1 MLDRNQFDENQIE
14 GNELVETTLDSIVSH
29 DQTPNKSRILIADD
43 SATIRATLAK
53 AVNDEF
59 ESVGASDGEQAWN
72 LLSEDASIE
81 LVVTDLAMPGLDG
94 FGLIRRIRDSESSRI
109 RNTPVIV
116 VTGANDTAARERAFV
131 EGANDFIAKT
141 SDHVEFLARVRA
153 HQKLAQTIRELE
165 SSRRFLREQ
174 ANTDPLTKLANR
186 RNFFTMVST
195 ILAQMHRQN
204 EHFSVVMLDID
215 HFKRINDTYGHQA
228 GDFVLVELAEVLS
241 GAIREGDLL
250 ARMGG
255 EEFVV
260 ASPYTNRLAAIVL
273 SERLRKSVEDKKF
286 LFEGNQIPV
295 TISLGVASKTKSTD
309 DIDKL
314 IAVADSRLYMAKEKG
329 RNRICASDR
338 SRNERITE
346 SVVVCPKVDEA
357 LTMIK
362 HGNTFRL
369 LPHLHELTEQLIPL
383 FELIN
388 DQDIDQ
394 PFDLQEIRKTI
405 EALESMDD

>member
-1 MLDRNQFDENQIE
+1 MYNGTELVDETSKYDVSHNQIP
-14 GNELVETTLDSIVSH
+14 D
-29 DQTPNKSRILIADD
+29 KSRILIADD

-53 AVNDEF
+53 AVKDEF
-59 ESVGASDGEQAWN
+59 FAIGASNGDEAWK
-72 LLSEDASIE
+72 LLEKDPSIE

-94 FGLIRRIRDSESSRI
+94 FGLIRRMRASENSRI
-109 RNTPVIV
+109 HNTPVIV
-116 VTGANDTAARERAFV
+116 VTGANDTEARERAFV

-186 RNFFTMVST
+186 RSFFSLVST
-195 ILAQMHRQN
+195 VLAQMHRQN
-204 EHFSVVMLDID
+204 QHFSVIMLDID

-228 GDFVLVELAEVLS
+228 GDFVLVELSKVLS
-241 GAIREGDLL
+241 SAIREGDLL

-273 SERLRKSVEDKKF
+273 SERLRKSVEDRKF
-286 LFEGNQIPV
+286 VFEGNQIPV
-295 TISLGVASKTKSTD
+295 TISLGVASKTKGTD

-314 IAVADSRLYMAKEKG
+314 LAVADSRLYIAKEKG
-329 RNRICASDR
+329 RNRICASDK

-369 LPHLHELTEQLIPL
+369 LPHLHELIEQLVPL
-383 FELIN
+383 MELIN
-388 DQDIDQ
+388 DQKVDPPI
-394 PFDLQEIRKTI
+394 DLQSIGRTI
-405 EALESMDD
+405 DALIHLDD

>member
-1 MLDRNQFDENQIE
+1 MKAMFDGSQYD
-14 GNELVETTLDSIVSH
+14 GNELVDTTSESTVS
-29 DQTPNKSRILIADD
+29 QEPTAEKSRILIADD

-59 ESVGASDGEQAWN
+59 ESIGASDGEQAWN
-72 LLSEDASIE
+72 VLLDDASIE

-94 FGLIRRIRDSESSRI
+94 FGLIRRMRASESSRI

-116 VTGANDTAARERAFV
+116 VTGANDTAARERAFI

-165 SSRRFLREQ
+165 NSRRFLREQ

-186 RNFFTMVST
+186 RNFFTIVST
-195 ILAQMHRQN
+195 ILAQMNRQN

-228 GDFVLVELAEVLS
+228 GDFVLVELAKVLS
-241 GAIREGDLL
+241 GAIREGDVL

-314 IAVADSRLYMAKEKG
+314 LAIADARLYIAKEKG
-329 RNRICASDR
+329 RNRICASDKN
-338 SRNERITE
+338 RNERLTE

-388 DQDIDQ
+388 EQDIDQ
-394 PFDLQEIRKTI
+394 PFDLAEIRKTI
-405 EALESMDD
+405 EALESLDD

>member
-1 MLDRNQFDENQIE
+1 MFDGKLENF
-14 GNELVETTLDSIVSH
+14 ELVDKAAEAIVSH
-29 DQTPNKSRILIADD
+29 DQHPDKAKILIADD

-59 ESVGASDGEQAWN
+59 ISVGASDGEQAWN
-72 LLSEDASIE
+72 FLRDDSSIE

-94 FGLIRRIRDSESSRI
+94 FGLIRRMRASESSRI

-165 SSRRFLREQ
+165 SSRRFLKEQ

-186 RNFFTMVST
+186 RNFFTMVSSV
-195 ILAQMHRQN
+195 LAQMHRQN

-228 GDFVLVELAEVLS
+228 GDFVLVELSKVLS
-241 GAIREGDLL
+241 GAIREGDLV

-273 SERLRKSVEDKKF
+273 SERLRKSVEDTKF
-286 LFEGNQIPV
+286 VFEGNQIPV
-295 TISLGVASKTKSTD
+295 TISLGVASKTKGTD

-314 IAVADSRLYMAKEKG
+314 IAIADSRLYIAKEKG
-329 RNRICASDR
+329 RNRICASDKN
-338 SRNERITE
+338 RNGRISE

-369 LPHLHELTEQLIPL
+369 LPHLHEITEQLIPL

-388 DQDIDQ
+388 EQDVDQ
-394 PFDLQEIRKTI
+394 PFDLDEIRKTI
-405 EALESMDD
+405 DALESLDE

>member
-1 MLDRNQFDENQIE
+1 LKPMYD
-14 GNELVETTLDSIVSH
+14 GTELVDAATEIKVSH
-29 DQTPNKSRILIADD
+29 NQTSDKSKILIADD

-53 AVNDEF
+53 AVKDEF
-59 ESVGASDGEQAWN
+59 LSIGASNGEEAWN
-72 LLSEDASIE
+72 LLQKNSSIE

-94 FGLIRRIRDSESSRI
+94 FGLIRRMRASKNSRI
-109 RNTPVIV
+109 HNTPVIV
-116 VTGANDTAARERAFV
+116 VTGANDTEARERAFV

-186 RNFFTMVST
+186 RSFFYMVTSV
-195 ILAQMHRQN
+195 LAQMHRQN
-204 EHFSVVMLDID
+204 QHFSVVMLDID

-228 GDFVLVELAEVLS
+228 GDFVLVELSKVLS
-241 GAIREGDLL
+241 NAIREGDLL

-273 SERLRKSVEDKKF
+273 SERLRKSVEDRKF
-286 LFEGNQIPV
+286 VIDGNQIPV

-314 IAVADSRLYMAKEKG
+314 LAVADSRLYIAKEKG
-329 RNRICASDR
+329 RNRICASDK

-346 SVVVCPKVDEA
+346 SVVVCPKIDEA

-369 LPHLHELTEQLIPL
+369 LPHLHELSEQLLPL
-383 FELIN
+383 LELIN
-388 DQDIDQ
+388 EQQIDP
-394 PFDLQEIRKTI
+394 PFDLDSISKTI
-405 EALESMDD
+405 EALGRLEDS